1 MTKWQSQ
8 DMLFQWVVVLMVADI
23 IIILIQWFAAATEL
37 FRLTFMFRVVRQLP
51 KPYFTEFCYF
61 KEKLKEPENLADKM
75 NQNLQEQ
82 AAYILQNFA
91 GAKAVEPINHGNLI
105 VYVEPQKIV
114 EFLQFLRDDS
124 NLSFKI
130 LLDVFGA
137 DLLGLRTP
145 RFEVIYNL
153 LSLKLN
159 NRITI
164 KVALQ
169 EGEKVATTTSVFSS
183 AGWFERETF
192 DMYGIIFEGHP
203 DLRRILTDYE
213 FEGFPLRKDF
223 PLTGYKEVR
232 YDETQKKVIYEPVK
246 LAQEFRNFDFEMP
259 WTGLNAQLAQTDLS
273 KKTS

>member
-1 MTKWQSQ
+1 MIK
-8 DMLFQWVVVLMVADI
+8 
-23 IIILIQWFAAATEL
+23 
-37 FRLTFMFRVVRQLP
+37 
-51 KPYFTEFCYF
+51 
-61 KEKLKEPENLADKM
+61 
-75 NQNLQEQ
+75 NLQEQ
-82 AAYILQNFA
+82 ATYIQTNFT
-91 GAKAVEPINHGNLI
+91 GVSCVEPIANDNLI
-105 VYVEPQKIV
+105 IYVEPKNIC
-114 EFLQFLRDDS
+114 EFLQFLRDDK

-137 DLLGLRTP
+137 DMLGIRSP

-169 EGEKVATTTSVFSS
+169 EGEEVSSVTTIFSS

-192 DMYGIIFEGHP
+192 DMYGIVFSHHP

-213 FEGFPLRKDF
+213 FEGYPLRKDF

-232 YDETQKKVIYEPVK
+232 YDEVQKKVIYEPVK
-246 LAQEFRNFDFEMP
+246 LMQEFRNFDFEMP
-259 WTGLNAQLAQTDLS
+259 WHNQAIDQAKEAQAALS
-273 KKTS
+273 RDNKLKH